1 MAIIMLLYA
10 NITTWSGTVGWG
22 KSVNER
28 HFSWVV
34 CVGKNLRTEKLNI
47 KNDRKTGE
55 MRNFTFVKILE
66 KDYFSI

>member
-1 MAIIMLLYA
+1 M
-10 NITTWSGTVGWG
+10 
-22 KSVNER
+22 NER

-55 MRNFTFVKILE
+55 MRKFTFVKILE